1 MKRLLAMIVVG
12 LASSAPIAAQ
22 TVLPTWSEQI
32 AVREGWLKQRH
43 AMLLPMMRRHNINM
57 WVVINEEFHDD
68 PLAQL
73 VAPPRPYTGNR
84 DVFVFIDAGDRLR
97 SVALTS
103 YSEEN
108 LKRFFESTDQP
119 RPAAQVLK
127 ALYEEHKPAKIGLSI
142 GGSRGVQRSLTKASY
157 DFLVTSMG
165 ADAESHFTSAADL
178 IEEYCDTRLP
188 EELPYY
194 TKLVALTDEIT
205 KKGMSNAVITPGKTT
220 VGDVRRYFYDAM
232 WTAGVRTWFQPDLR
246 VQRQAVAND
255 SSRGFV
261 GVAPEST
268 VIRAGDV
275 LHVDFGISAM
285 GFDTDWQKMAYIL
298 RPGETDVPAGLKA
311 ALKNTNVLQ
320 DALTKNHSRPG
331 RTAAEVYDATMAEMK
346 DKGIEARIYSHPI
359 GNQGHGLGAAIDF
372 RSAQRNPAVLAK
384 TLRKGS
390 YISIELSTSTAVKEW
405 NGQKVTVMGEDDA
418 YLTDDGWV
426 FFRPRQDAWYLVKSP

>member
-1 MKRLLAMIVVG
+1 MKRLFAMIALG
-12 LASSAPIAAQ
+12 LASAAPIAAQ

-57 WVVINEEFHDD
+57 WIIINEEFHDD

-97 SVALTS
+97 TLALTS

-108 LKRFFESTDQP
+108 LKRFFEATDQP
-119 RPAAQVLK
+119 RPAPQVLK
-127 ALYEEHKPAKIGLSI
+127 ALYDEHKPAKIGLSI

-188 EELPYY
+188 EERPYY
-194 TKLVALTDEIT
+194 TTLVALTDEIT

-232 WTAGVRTWFQPDLR
+232 WKAGVRTWFQPDLR

-275 LHVDFGISAM
+275 VHVDFGISAM

-311 ALKNTNVLQ
+311 ALKNTNALQ

-331 RTAAEVYDATMAEMK
+331 RTSAEVYDATMAEMK

-390 YISIELSTSTAVKEW
+390 YISIELSTSTPVKEW